1 MNLKTLQ
8 KIVESE
14 LGLGEGELLM
24 GRRYRRIV
32 DARKLFSL
40 TAKQLGYSEA
50 EIAKHLNQDIATVYH
65 SLEEAG
71 NLVKYNREFKTRAI
85 KIQNISYEM
94 TYSTAIN
101 KAIVCEIKQILAETA
116 EKLDKLIIEGGGDV
130 LS

>member
-40 TAKQLGYSEA
+40 TAKQVGYSEA
-50 EIAKHLNQDIATVYH
+50 EIAKHLNQDRTTIYH
-65 SLEEAG
+65 AIEDAS
-71 NLVKYNREFKTRAI
+71 NLIKYNRNFKRHAAQ
-85 KIQNISYEM
+85 IQNKSYEKM
-94 TYSTAIN
+94 YSAAIN
-101 KAIVCEIKQILAETA
+101 KAIISEVKQLLAETA
-116 EKLDKLIIEGGGDV
+116 EKLDKLITKGGDDV